1 MLSHNYLPYIAFM
14 ARNKENKGLIQDLT
28 SYIYRKQKENVSFSP
43 ELSIDYDKTGAE
55 IYKKLEETIQNNNS
69 GLTNGFLWCK
79 ISKYLDDSKLAGVAQ
94 SVERRTR
101 NAQVAGSNPAPSSTL
116 FALFSQGGK
125 KFFCNFSRQ

>member
-55 IYKKLEETIQNNNS
+55 IYKKLEESIQKEAN
-69 GLTNGFLWCK
+69 K
-79 ISKYLDDSKLAGVAQ
+79 
-94 SVERRTR
+94 RR
-101 NAQVAGSNPAPSSTL
+101 
-116 FALFSQGGK
+116 
-125 KFFCNFSRQ
+125 